1 MAPEARWIPFT
12 AEEFIESTC
21 SGFRWEAQVDPG
33 KIGSPT
39 VVDSYEQEHGRMLV
53 KVGGL
58 LPLRKVTGPDADR
71 GELQRY
77 LASVVFCPPMLV
89 NHASLECT
97 LAGPLTLRLRDKA
110 DLTGTSIDLDLS
122 EQGQPLACRADRPRL
137 VGKQAVLTPWTG
149 HFAEFQV
156 WEGLRI
162 ASRLEVAWHL
172 PEGPFAYFRCRIIS
186 FAVLL

>member
-21 SGFRWEAQVDPG
+21 SSFRWEAKVDPG
-33 KIGSPT
+33 KLASPT
-39 VVDSYEQEHGRMLV
+39 VVDSYEQDHGRLLV

-58 LPLRKVTGPDADR
+58 LPVRKVTGPDADR

-77 LASVVFCPPMLV
+77 LASVVFCPAMLL
-89 NHASLECT
+89 NHGSLDC
-97 LAGPLTLRLRDKA
+97 APVGPLTLRLRDKEDA
-110 DLTGTSIDLDLS
+110 TGASVDLDLS
-122 EQGQPLACRADRPRL
+122 EQGQPLACRAERPRL

-149 HFAEFQV
+149 HFAEFQE

-172 PEGPFAYFRCRIIS
+172 PEGPFPYYRSRITS
-186 FAVLL
+186 FVALL